1 VADSDHEAEAYRA
14 EIVRL
19 SKVNQVLMNR
29 AERGSNVHGSDFSLF
44 QTAIRLEEQVRRRS
58 EALAAALRENEKIT
72 RGLRESD
79 AKFRGLISQSLVG
92 IAITEDGRFSY
103 TNAKFDEIFGYCSDE
118 IRKLGPLDLTAASGR
133 EIVAEQSLRCLSGEL
148 DQFVYVGRGLRKD
161 GSAVHIEIHGSA
173 LDIGGKLALI
183 TLAMDVTAREAAEQ
197 RIMQLACRDGL
208 TGLANRGVFVD
219 ALKQAIARADRGD
232 KGFALLY
239 LDLDHFKDVNDTL
252 GHPAGDLL
260 LKFVAKQLQASVRAT
275 DTVARFGGDEFSV
288 IAADVV
294 EPADA
299 ALLANRLLR
308 AISKPFSVHGNE
320 ICSGASIGIAVFGSY
335 TRDPESLLS
344 HADMALYRAKA
355 EGRGTYRFFTD
366 AMDTEVRARVTLGAE
381 LREAVAAGQLF
392 LVYQPQVETA
402 TGRITGLEALVR
414 WRHPRL
420 GIVGPCEF
428 IPVAESAGL
437 IVALGEWVLRE
448 ACRQTKAW
456 LDAGIAPEVTAVNL
470 SAHQF
475 KTPEK
480 LESDIV
486 AILADAGLPPRYLA
500 LELTE
505 SVLMEASRV
514 NNDVLLRLRE
524 RGLRIAIDDFGTGYS
539 SLDYLRRFPV
549 DQIKI
554 DKSFIVDL
562 ATKPSNAAIVKAAI
576 GLARE
581 LNIDVLTE
589 GVETAEQ
596 LELLK
601 KWGCREVQGYYFARP
616 MPVEDVAKLLR
627 AGRIFPE
634 RPTPVEVAR

>member
-1 VADSDHEAEAYRA
+1 
-14 EIVRL
+14 
-19 SKVNQVLMNR
+19 
-29 AERGSNVHGSDFSLF
+29 
-44 QTAIRLEEQVRRRS
+44 
-58 EALAAALRENEKIT
+58 
-72 RGLRESD
+72 
-79 AKFRGLISQSLVG
+79 
-92 IAITEDGRFSY
+92 
-103 TNAKFDEIFGYCSDE
+103 
-118 IRKLGPLDLTAASGR
+118 
-133 EIVAEQSLRCLSGEL
+133 
-148 DQFVYVGRGLRKD
+148 
-161 GSAVHIEIHGSA
+161 
-173 LDIGGKLALI
+173 
-183 TLAMDVTAREAAEQ
+183 
-197 RIMQLACRDGL
+197 
-208 TGLANRGVFVD
+208 
-219 ALKQAIARADRGD
+219 
-232 KGFALLY
+232 
-239 LDLDHFKDVNDTL
+239 
-252 GHPAGDLL
+252 
-260 LKFVAKQLQASVRAT
+260 
-275 DTVARFGGDEFSV
+275 
-288 IAADVV
+288 
-294 EPADA
+294 
-299 ALLANRLLR
+299 LR
-308 AISKPFSVHGNE
+308 AIGKPFSVHGNE
-320 ICSGASIGIAVFGSY
+320 ICSGASIGIAVFGSH
-335 TRDPESLLS
+335 TRDAESLLS
-344 HADMALYRAKA
+344 NADMALYRAKA

-366 AMDTEVRARVTLGAE
+366 AMDIEVRARVTLGAE
-381 LREAVAAGQLF
+381 LREAVAGGQLF

-414 WRHPRL
+414 WRHPRR
-420 GIVGPCEF
+420 GIVGPSEF
-428 IPVAESAGL
+428 IPVAESGGL

-475 KTPEK
+475 KTPGK
-480 LESDIV
+480 LENDV
-486 AILADAGLPPRYLA
+486 AAILADTGLPSRYLA

-505 SVLMEASRV
+505 GVLMEASRE

-524 RGLRIAIDDFGTGYS
+524 SGLRIAIDDFGTGYS

-562 ATKPSNAAIVKAAI
+562 ATNPSNAAIVKAAI

-627 AGRIFPE
+627 AGRIFPG